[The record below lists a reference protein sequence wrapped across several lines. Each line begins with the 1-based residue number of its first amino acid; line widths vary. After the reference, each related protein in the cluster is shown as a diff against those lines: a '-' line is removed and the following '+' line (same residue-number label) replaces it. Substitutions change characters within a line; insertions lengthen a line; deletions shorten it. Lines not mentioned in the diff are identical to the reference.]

1 MKDGD
6 ANTSLFHRQA
16 GFRKRKNF
24 IPKLLYEDQVVT
36 GQEEKQDVMFN
47 YFDGLLGTALPRSS
61 TLDLSFFHRAGF
73 DLSVLDTPITEE
85 EVWDTIK
92 TLPADR
98 APGPDGYTGRFYKSC
113 WHLIK
118 AEFMAAII
126 TLRQGDARKC
136 LIPKK
141 AEVLLPKDFRPI
153 SLINSFAKLVTKVM
167 ANRLAPFLNVLV
179 AANQSAFIRGRCI
192 HDNFILVQQNIKLLH
207 RTRVSSCS

>member
-1 MKDGD
+1 
-6 ANTSLFHRQA
+6 
-16 GFRKRKNF
+16 
-24 IPKLLYEDQVVT
+24 
-36 GQEEKQDVMFN
+36 MFN

-153 SLINSFAKLVTKVM
+153 SLIHSFAKLVTKVM

-179 AANQSAFIRGRCI
+179 SANQSAFIRGRCI